1 MKALPLIAAA
11 IAVVAAVVLA
21 YNGLPGVA
29 ASVAVPAIL
38 LAVAA
43 LRGWLRTQLVAQ
55 VILVGELVYLGFIWP
70 SLYFTPGALFVL
82 PAIPIAVWCAVRH
95 RASSLSETYL
105 WASTLLAAV
114 CMLCEAVFLASL

>member
-11 IAVVAAVVLA
+11 IAVVAAVVLV
-21 YNGLPGVA
+21 YKPLPVVA
-29 ASVAVPAIL
+29 VSVAVPAIL

-55 VILVGELVYLGFIWP
+55 GILVGELVLLGFIWP
-70 SLYFTPGALFVL
+70 SYFTIGALFVL
-82 PAIPIAVWCAVRH
+82 PAIPVAVWCAVRH

-105 WASTLLAAV
+105 RASTLLAAV
-114 CMLCEAVFLASL
+114 CMLCEAVLLASL